1 MNVAHR
7 DQSVPLQSP
16 GWRPGLPGG
25 THSKP
30 ALQEAAGRKPAGCP
44 ASQRHCSPRAGARG
58 FLVER
63 SRDSVLQPPFTPH
76 SPFLLL
82 RPALLCLLF
91 GLAAPLPLARADDLP
106 PAGRTAGLEDRLKAG
121 LRAQLPAEED
131 FIEKVV
137 LLVRTGKLPGKLVDS
152 TYIWAIERRKEYPF
166 PAFEKALRLQAD
178 KLGVR
183 L

>member
-1 MNVAHR
+1 MKVVDLDPINAAPGHR
-7 DQSVPLQSP
+7 
-16 GWRPGLPGG
+16 
-25 THSKP
+25 
-30 ALQEAAGRKPAGCP
+30 AC
-44 ASQRHCSPRAGARG
+44 ARC

-63 SRDSVLQPPFTPH
+63 GGS
-76 SPFLLL
+76 
-82 RPALLCLLF
+82 LLF
-91 GLAAPLPLARADDLP
+91 KKLRGASPRAASPAGATAGHRAAARCFLEHGPRLSRSKFLGHVLCGLLVSLAAASLPTRGDDLP

-121 LRAQLPAEED
+121 LRVQLPAEED
-131 FIEKVV
+131 FVEKVV

-166 PAFEKALRLQAD
+166 PAFEKALRLQAE

>member
-1 MNVAHR
+1 MLRRHTIICLLM
-7 DQSVPLQSP
+7 SL
-16 GWRPGLPGG
+16 
-25 THSKP
+25 
-30 ALQEAAGRKPAGCP
+30 AA
-44 ASQRHCSPRAGARG
+44 ASLSARG
-58 FLVER
+58 
-63 SRDSVLQPPFTPH
+63 
-76 SPFLLL
+76 
-82 RPALLCLLF
+82 
-91 GLAAPLPLARADDLP
+91 DDLP
-106 PAGRTAGLEDRLKAG
+106 PAGRTVGLEDRLKAG

-178 KLGVR
+178 KIGVR

>member
-1 MNVAHR
+1 MKVAHPAQPTPP
-7 DQSVPLQSP
+7 QSA
-16 GWRPGLPGG
+16 GLALGASRWNA
-25 THSKP
+25 SKP
-30 ALQEAAGRKPAGCP
+30 QGVSPRDASPASAAARPRACAAGRPCN
-44 ASQRHCSPRAGARG
+44 S
-58 FLVER
+58 FLQAP
-63 SRDSVLQPPFTPH
+63 LTPQ

-82 RPALLCLLF
+82 RHALLGLLV
-91 GLAAPLPLARADDLP
+91 GLAAASLPARGDDLP
-106 PAGRTAGLEDRLKAG
+106 PAGRAAGLEDRLKAG

-178 KLGVR
+178 RLGVR

>member
-1 MNVAHR
+1 MLR
-7 DQSVPLQSP
+7 
-16 GWRPGLPGG
+16 
-25 THSKP
+25 
-30 ALQEAAGRKPAGCP
+30 
-44 ASQRHCSPRAGARG
+44 RH
-58 FLVER
+58 
-63 SRDSVLQPPFTPH
+63 
-76 SPFLLL
+76 
-82 RPALLCLLF
+82 ALLCLLLS
-91 GLAAPLPLARADDLP
+91 LAATALSARGDDLP

>member
-1 MNVAHR
+1 MKVVDLDPINAAPGHR
-7 DQSVPLQSP
+7 
-16 GWRPGLPGG
+16 
-25 THSKP
+25 
-30 ALQEAAGRKPAGCP
+30 AC
-44 ASQRHCSPRAGARG
+44 ARC

-63 SRDSVLQPPFTPH
+63 GGSLLFKKLRGASPRAALPAGATAGHRAAARYFLEHGPRLSRSK
-76 SPFLLL
+76 LL
-82 RPALLCLLF
+82 RHVLCGLLVS
-91 GLAAPLPLARADDLP
+91 LAAASLPTRGDDLP

-121 LRAQLPAEED
+121 LRVQLPAEED
-131 FIEKVV
+131 FVEKVV

-166 PAFEKALRLQAD
+166 PAFEKALRLQAE

>member
-1 MNVAHR
+1 MNVVDP
-7 DQSVPLQSP
+7 DQLAPLQ
-16 GWRPGLPGG
+16 GPGLAPGG
-25 THSKP
+25 FV
-30 ALQEAAGRKPAGCP
+30 A
-44 ASQRHCSPRAGARG
+44 
-58 FLVER
+58 ER
-63 SRDSVLQPPFTPH
+63 PYDSVLQPPLTPH
-76 SPFLLL
+76 SSFMLLH
-82 RPALLCLLF
+82 PALLYLLLS
-91 GLAAPLPLARADDLP
+91 LAATSLPARGDDLP

>member
-1 MNVAHR
+1 MLR
-7 DQSVPLQSP
+7 
-16 GWRPGLPGG
+16 
-25 THSKP
+25 
-30 ALQEAAGRKPAGCP
+30 
-44 ASQRHCSPRAGARG
+44 RH
-58 FLVER
+58 
-63 SRDSVLQPPFTPH
+63 
-76 SPFLLL
+76 
-82 RPALLCLLF
+82 ALLCLL
-91 GLAAPLPLARADDLP
+91 LSLAAAPLSARADDLP
-106 PAGRTAGLEDRLKAG
+106 PAGRSTGLEDRLKAG

-166 PAFEKALRLQAD
+166 PAFEKALRRQAD

>member
-1 MNVAHR
+1 MH
-7 DQSVPLQSP
+7 
-16 GWRPGLPGG
+16 
-25 THSKP
+25 
-30 ALQEAAGRKPAGCP
+30 
-44 ASQRHCSPRAGARG
+44 
-58 FLVER
+58 
-63 SRDSVLQPPFTPH
+63 
-76 SPFLLL
+76 L
-82 RPALLCLLF
+82 RPVLLCLLF
-91 GLAAPLPLARADDLP
+91 ALAAATLPARADDQP

-137 LLVRTGKLPGKLVDS
+137 ILVRTGKLPGKLVDS

-166 PAFEKALRLQAD
+166 PAFEKALRLQAE

>member
-1 MNVAHR
+1 M
-7 DQSVPLQSP
+7 LI
-16 GWRPGLPGG
+16 
-25 THSKP
+25 
-30 ALQEAAGRKPAGCP
+30 
-44 ASQRHCSPRAGARG
+44 
-58 FLVER
+58 
-63 SRDSVLQPPFTPH
+63 
-76 SPFLLL
+76 

>member
-1 MNVAHR
+1 M
-7 DQSVPLQSP
+7 P
-16 GWRPGLPGG
+16 
-25 THSKP
+25 
-30 ALQEAAGRKPAGCP
+30 
-44 ASQRHCSPRAGARG
+44 
-58 FLVER
+58 
-63 SRDSVLQPPFTPH
+63 
-76 SPFLLL
+76 L

-91 GLAAPLPLARADDLP
+91 ALTAVSYSTRGDDLP

-121 LRAQLPAEED
+121 LRARLPTEQD